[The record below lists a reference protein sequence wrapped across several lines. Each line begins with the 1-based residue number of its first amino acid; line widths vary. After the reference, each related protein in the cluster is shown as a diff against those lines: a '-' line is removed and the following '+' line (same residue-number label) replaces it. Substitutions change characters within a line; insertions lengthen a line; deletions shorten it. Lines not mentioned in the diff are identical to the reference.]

1 MRQRILFDTKF
12 MQKRTSKMSQ
22 HLKRTSRLWVLGSA
36 LLIVATGL
44 SAQVLER
51 SIETENR
58 ISRQAAQAQEQINQI
73 DEETQRLVDQ
83 YRRVISET
91 ESLRLYNDQY
101 QAIVNN
107 QEEEKASINEQLDG
121 LESTNREVVPLMIE
135 MAERLGQLVRA
146 DLPFRLEERV
156 RRADN
161 LVDLLDQS
169 DITTAEKYRLII
181 EAYQGEIE
189 YGRTTEAYRGALP
202 DGQQVEF
209 LRIGRTLLYWQSLDG
224 NDTGWW
230 NPNERRFERL
240 GDEYRLPVSDGLAIA
255 KNQVAPDLIRLPV
268 PAPVQGETE

>member
-1 MRQRILFDTKF
+1 
-12 MQKRTSKMSQ
+12 MSQ
-22 HLKRTSRLWVLGSA
+22 LLKRKSRLWVLGSA
-36 LLIVATGL
+36 LLLATTSL

-58 ISRQAAQAQEQINQI
+58 ISRQAAQAQDQINQI
-73 DEETQRLVDQ
+73 DEETQQLIDQ
-83 YRRVISET
+83 YRRVISEA
-91 ESLRLYNDQY
+91 ESLRQYNDQM

-135 MAERLGQLVRA
+135 MAERFGQLVRA
-146 DLPFRLEERV
+146 DLPFRLAERT

-161 LVDLLDQS
+161 LVNLLDQS

-240 GDEYRLPVSDGLAIA
+240 GDQYRLPVSDGLAIA

>member
-1 MRQRILFDTKF
+1 MPGT
-12 MQKRTSKMSQ
+12 
-22 HLKRTSRLWVLGSA
+22 
-36 LLIVATGL
+36 LLLMVATSL

-73 DEETQRLVDQ
+73 DEETQQLVDE
-83 YRRVISET
+83 YRRVIAES
-91 ESLRLYNDQY
+91 ESLRLYNDQM

-121 LESTNREVVPLMIE
+121 LEQTNRDVVPLMIE

-146 DLPFRLEERV
+146 DLPFRLDERT

-240 GDEYRLPVSDGLAIA
+240 SDEYRLPVSDGLAIA

>member
-1 MRQRILFDTKF
+1 
-12 MQKRTSKMSQ
+12 MSQ
-22 HLKRTSRLWVLGSA
+22 HLKRTTRLWVLGTL

-58 ISRQAAQAQEQINQI
+58 ISRQAAEAQEQINQI
-73 DEETQRLVDQ
+73 DEETQQLIDE
-83 YRRVISET
+83 YRRVIAES
-91 ESLRLYNDQY
+91 ESLRLYNDQM

-121 LESTNREVVPLMIE
+121 LEETNRDVVPLMIE

-146 DLPFRLEERV
+146 DLPFRLDERTG
-156 RRADN
+156 RADN

-169 DITTAEKYRLII
+169 DITNAEKYRLII

-240 GDEYRLPVSDGLAIA
+240 SDEYRLPVSDGLAIA

-268 PAPVQGETE
+268 PAPVQGEIE